1 MRLRTLTL
9 AAAMLGLFIG
19 STLAAQKEK
28 QDEKKAAKAK
38 EESKAATEVDLSA
51 LYPKPGKE
59 IQEMAKAEEGVW
71 DATMRVYMAGP
82 NAEPTTYKGVETV
95 EAVSDGLWLRSNY
108 EGDFLGGKKFKGH
121 GIFGYDPLKKK
132 YVGVWVDN
140 MQTSLGTLEGEF
152 DAKTKTSNMKFETTE
167 PGTGQPIK
175 QQHKTEY
182 KADGHKVFTISM
194 QIPGAGDQYLKM
206 LEIESKR
213 RPKSADAKAAK

>member
-1 MRLRTLTL
+1 MRMRKLSF
-9 AAAMLGLFIG
+9 AVAMLGLFIG
-19 STLAAQKEK
+19 STLAAQKES
-28 QDEKKAAKAK
+28 QDEKKDAKAK
-38 EESKAATEVDLSA
+38 QETKTPPDGDLSA

-59 IQEMAKAEEGVW
+59 IQQMIKAEEGVW
-71 DATMRVYMAGP
+71 DATMKVYMAGP
-82 NAEPTTYKGVETV
+82 DAEPTTYKGVETM
-95 EAVSDGLWLRSNY
+95 EAVSDGLWLRSSY

-140 MQTSLGTLEGEF
+140 MQTSLGMLEGEF

-167 PGTGQPIK
+167 PSTGQPIR

-182 KADGHKVFTISM
+182 KADGHKVFSIQM
-194 QIPGAGDQYLKM
+194 QIPGAGDQWVKM

-213 RPKSADAKAAK
+213 RPKGTDAKPAK

>member
-1 MRLRTLTL
+1 L

-28 QDEKKAAKAK
+28 QDEKKGATAKS
-38 EESKAATEVDLSA
+38 ETKAANEGDFAA

-59 IQEMAKAEEGVW
+59 IQEMVKAEEGVW
-71 DATMRVYMAGP
+71 DATMKVYMAGP
-82 NAEPTTYKGVETV
+82 NAEPTIYKGVETA
-95 EAVSDGLWLRSNY
+95 EAVSDGLWLRTNY

-121 GIFGYDPLKKK
+121 GVFGFDPQKKK

-140 MQTSLGTLEGEF
+140 MQTSLGMLEGEF

-167 PGTGQPIK
+167 PSTGQPIK

-194 QIPGAGDQYLKM
+194 QIPGAGDQWMKM
-206 LEIESKR
+206 IEIESKR
-213 RPKSADAKAAK
+213 RPKSDEAKAAK